1 MADKFYA
8 VKKGKTPG
16 IYLTWDDCKSQVEGF
31 TGAKYKSFK
40 TYDEAA
46 DFAGID
52 TGYEQISLFDLP
64 SDSKAIVKKKAKEKT
79 TSEPPFSDLNNAV
92 AYVDGSYNV
101 ATKKFSYGIVMFYD
115 NQEIH
120 ISEMVDDEELAE
132 MRNVAG
138 EIKGA
143 EAAMHFAYS
152 KNCKNLTIYHD
163 YEGISKWC
171 LGLWKTNKSGT
182 KAYKQFYDGIKLN
195 LNVTFIKVKGHSGDK
210 YNELADQLAK
220 QAIFN

>member
-16 IYLTWDDCKSQVEGF
+16 IYLNWEDCKAQVEGF

-46 DFAGID
+46 DFAGLD
-52 TGYEQISLFDLP
+52 TGYEQISLFDISAP
-64 SDSKAIVKKKAKEKT
+64 SKSEAKNKT
-79 TSEPPFSDLNNAV
+79 ETSIPFSDKNNAV

-101 ATKKFSYGIVMFYD
+101 TTKKFSYGVVMFYD
-115 NQEIH
+115 SQEIH
-120 ISEMVDDEELAE
+120 ISEMVDDEELAQ

-152 KNCKNLTIYHD
+152 RNCKNLIIYHD

-182 KAYKQFYDGIKLN
+182 IAYKQFYDGIKLN
-195 LNVTFIKVKGHSGDK
+195 LNVKFIKVKGHSGDK